1 MNININTNIE
11 IARKGVEYDGECWF
25 YIKKKINY
33 ANFVIEYEK
42 ICFNDEVEAKQ
53 NFIKD
58 EEAYRKELDAL
69 KRNTD
74 IRYTFSE
81 FLDVWLSSFLQSCP
95 TVTKAMAHYAIIRLI
110 KPRIMHDVL
119 LTAVTPK
126 YLNDL
131 VEDCKN
137 CCKTGDE
144 IASKYLRKIMKDA
157 YNYGL
162 IRIDVGKEIKQVRRS
177 KSDVQILTMEQL
189 QILTTEASKHKSIW
203 AEYVLALFVGLR
215 SAEIRALKVEN
226 IDRKRGTI
234 SIKAQ
239 YVKNYEFT
247 EVNGEYVSK
256 VTLDEK
262 FPKSYSSYRVLKVP
276 EFVFDVLDERIKDN
290 QEMLKDV
297 PPNERKELMKYIWE
311 FLVLMSKQEPSLTE
325 WTLYQR

>member
-1 MNININTNIE
+1 MSNVIHQKNGIE
-11 IARKGVEYDGECWF
+11 RQNGYKRFGSHRLVTAEPQEKIYRKGREDVSV
-25 YIKKKINY
+25 K
-33 ANFVIEYEK
+33 
-42 ICFNDEVEAKQ
+42 EA
-53 NFIKD
+53 
-58 EEAYRKELDAL
+58 L
-69 KRNTD
+69 
-74 IRYTFSE
+74 
-81 FLDVWLSSFLQSCP
+81 
-95 TVTKAMAHYAIIRLI
+95 
-110 KPRIMHDVL
+110 
-119 LTAVTPK
+119 
-126 YLNDL
+126 
-131 VEDCKN
+131 
-137 CCKTGDE
+137 
-144 IASKYLRKIMKDA
+144 
-157 YNYGL
+157 
-162 IRIDVGKEIKQVRRS
+162 S